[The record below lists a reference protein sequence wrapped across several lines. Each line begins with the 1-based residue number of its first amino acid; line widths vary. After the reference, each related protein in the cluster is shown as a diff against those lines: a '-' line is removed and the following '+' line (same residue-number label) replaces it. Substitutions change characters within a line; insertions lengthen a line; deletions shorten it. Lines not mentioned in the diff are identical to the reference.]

1 MHLPFVYIVLAYAT
15 SASAG
20 VASSFMGSTTNVL
33 FPPANA
39 TITAADTFFPDASHV
54 GYGGP
59 TLNAPGDEA
68 GTIATTPAVALVDSV
83 FPLIK
88 PATSD
93 KKPGFDVLQHL
104 GSLSPFQSVESL
116 GLPHASAHVPDGCK
130 ITQVHLLHRHDRCT
144 IALPT
149 SSGGLWAP
157 TNASA
162 SAPNGGTRA

>member
-20 VASSFMGSTTNVL
+20 VASSFMGSTTTAL

-39 TITAADTFFPDASHV
+39 TITAADTFFLDASQV
-54 GYGGP
+54 GYGDRTPSARPATKLGP
-59 TLNAPGDEA
+59 S
-68 GTIATTPAVALVDSV
+68 PAVALVDSV

-116 GLPHASAHVPDGCK
+116 GLPHASVHVPDGCK
-130 ITQVHLLHRHDRCT
+130 ITHVHLLHRHDRATYFFWRTLDAYKCENST
-144 IALPT
+144 PLNMVRRIT
-149 SSGGLWAP
+149 
-157 TNASA
+157 
-162 SAPNGGTRA
+162 